1 MGATSPRWP
10 RKIFSEVDQI
20 ALARTLL
27 SIARH
32 NRACLTLHGDKAC
45 GADGVHLPAGSDPI
59 ASRAMLGPAK
69 LIGVSLHTVTEAEV
83 INPSVVDYAIAGPTF
98 ETPSKPGYGPEI
110 GRKGVARIVRA
121 APVPVLAI
129 GRLNATRT
137 AEVLAAG
144 PVGIAVMGGVMRAAE
159 SWPSCE
165 GACLRPLQELVASGR
180 QSTRGR
186 CNAVRLKRYMQVS
199 SSGYVAQVMAA
210 DVDRHPSQNHGTALL
225 S

>member
-1 MGATSPRWP
+1 VGATSPRWP

-32 NRACLTLHGDKAC
+32 NRACLTLHGDAALAKAC

-129 GRLNATRT
+129 GSSTKSAFPPSLSHSLQCDPKLQARRAFLPRS
-137 AEVLAAG
+137 LA
-144 PVGIAVMGGVMRAAE
+144 
-159 SWPSCE
+159 S
-165 GACLRPLQELVASGR
+165 LQ
-180 QSTRGR
+180 
-186 CNAVRLKRYMQVS
+186 S
-199 SSGYVAQVMAA
+199 S
-210 DVDRHPSQNHGTALL
+210 
-225 S
+225 